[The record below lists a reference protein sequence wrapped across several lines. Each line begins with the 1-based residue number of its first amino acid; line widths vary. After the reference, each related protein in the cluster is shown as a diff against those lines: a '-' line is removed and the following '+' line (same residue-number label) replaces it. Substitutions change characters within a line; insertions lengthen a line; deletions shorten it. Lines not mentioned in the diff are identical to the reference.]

1 MTLEVVLDNC
11 RGVSKSNVAVNAVHL
26 ADVSGLINA
35 INDRRSGCELNGLWT
50 PAGNRT
56 EVLSGDGGAEADGL
70 TFCHK

>member
-26 ADVSGLINA
+26 ADVGGLINA
-35 INDRRSGCELNGLWT
+35 IDNRCGGGEFDGLWT
-50 PAGNRT
+50 PAGNST

-70 TFCHK
+70 KFCHK